1 MIVWGRDAFSH
12 YDPFLFKKERKY
24 FMKTRKKLL
33 CMFAALMLSMFM
45 FMNVG
50 AAALDVADETTEAVV
65 DETTEAA
72 AEETT
77 EAAEETTEAG
87 VPHCRCRH

>member
-1 MIVWGRDAFSH
+1 MRRAVVIVWGRDAFSH

-50 AAALDVADETTEAVV
+50 AVAVDVADEQ
-65 DETTEAA
+65 
-72 AEETT
+72 
-77 EAAEETTEAG
+77 
-87 VPHCRCRH
+87 RLLLMKLQRL